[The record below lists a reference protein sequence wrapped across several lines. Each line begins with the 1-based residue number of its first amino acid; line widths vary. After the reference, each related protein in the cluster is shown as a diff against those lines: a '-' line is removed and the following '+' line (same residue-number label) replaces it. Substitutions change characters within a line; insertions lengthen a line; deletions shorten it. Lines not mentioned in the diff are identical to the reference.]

1 MIITSNVLFLCSRD
15 LLLAAALGALI
26 GLERKHARK
35 EAGMR
40 TFALIS
46 LGASLFL
53 IINRL
58 SYTQYFLMTGS
69 NPSQVLSQIIIGMGF
84 LGAGVIIF
92 HPTDNQVI
100 GLTTAATMWA
110 TAAIGAAVGLR
121 LYGIAIV
128 STILVMLI
136 NLIILPIERHLEKN

>member
-1 MIITSNVLFLCSRD
+1 MITSNILLLCFRD
-15 LLLAAALGALI
+15 LLLATVLGALI

-53 IINRL
+53 MINRL
-58 SYTQYFLMTGS
+58 VYTQYFVMTGS

-92 HPTDNQVI
+92 HPTENQVM
-100 GLTTAATMWA
+100 GLTTAATMWV
-110 TAAIGAAVGLR
+110 TAAIGAAIGLG
-121 LYGIAIV
+121 LYGLAIL
-128 STILVMLI
+128 STILVMLV
-136 NLIILPIERHLEKN
+136 NLIILPFERHLEKNK